1 MKTNSLNLIAA
12 AALLVLPVLPGL
24 HAQDAPPEN
33 DPPPAPVPV
42 EAPEPAEPPEPV
54 EAPELQPADA
64 PDDGPADEPPGTP
77 APVPERPA
85 RPRSEA
91 PPGTAEPRPVR
102 RASEPGTAPAPE
114 AGDAGALRL
123 NFRNAPLDLVLDY
136 LSEAAGFTIVLETKV
151 RGSIDV
157 WSNHP
162 VSTEEAIEILDSA
175 LGKNGYAALRNGKTL
190 TIVSRETA
198 KTRNIPIVQSTDWET
213 IPQTD
218 VVATYII
225 PVRYI
230 NAAELISTLAPL
242 TPEKMQITANNGS
255 NSLLITDTQAAIRR
269 IAHITSLLDSSV
281 SSVSTMK
288 IIPLKHSDAKA
299 MAQTIND
306 LYSTS
311 NNANNR
317 NSNRGN
323 TGRGGFQFPGGFG
336 GRGGN

>member
-1 MKTNSLNLIAA
+1 MKLHRLSLVAS
-12 AALLVLPVLPGL
+12 LLLLPSVPHIG
-24 HAQDAPPEN
+24 AQDAPPGN
-33 DPPPAPVPV
+33 GPRPPSQERVEPQDPV
-42 EAPEPAEPPEPV
+42 ETPPEVQSPEPAQDDPVAEPSPSV
-54 EAPELQPADA
+54 
-64 PDDGPADEPPGTP
+64 G
-77 APVPERPA
+77 RPA
-85 RPRSEA
+85 RPRSD
-91 PPGTAEPRPVR
+91 PPTNESPTSATSARNPSNTSVPVVND
-102 RASEPGTAPAPE
+102 STE
-114 AGDAGALRL
+114 LRL

-136 LSEAAGFTIVLETKV
+136 LSEAAGFTIMLETKV
-151 RGSIDV
+151 KGTIDV

-162 VSTEEAIEILDSA
+162 VTTKEAIEILDSA
-175 LGKNGYAALRNGKTL
+175 LGKNGYAAIRNGKTL
-190 TIVSRETA
+190 TIVSKESA
-198 KTRNIPIVQSTDWET
+198 ITRNIPIVQSTDWET

-230 NAAELISTLAPL
+230 NAAELINTLSPL

-288 IIPLKHSDAKA
+288 IIPLKHADAKA

-306 LYSTS
+306 LYSTR

-317 NSNRGN
+317 GGN
-323 TGRGGFQFPGGFG
+323 TGNTGNAGRGNFQFPGGFG